1 MRGWDAT
8 TSYLQTQQRVMVYA
22 YLPSHHGF
30 SELSFEELAPFRKK
44 LLDMEKEEGI
54 KAVKGF
60 ARKMKRERR
69 ERPKTVLK
77 LNKSVYGIPDAGQS
91 FSMFMQ
97 GLYLKHCKMVQRWI
111 HASFIAF
118 LRMIKDVS

>member
-1 MRGWDAT
+1 MFHKHSCS
-8 TSYLQTQQRVMVYA
+8 TSTRQRVTVYA

-30 SELSFEELAPFRKK
+30 SELSFEELAPFRKQLK
-44 LLDMEKEEGI
+44 DMEMEEGI
-54 KAVKGF
+54 KSVKDF
-60 ARKMKRERR
+60 ARKMKRDRR

-97 GLYLKHCKMVQRWI
+97 DLYLKALQNDSERNGPVC
-111 HASFIAF
+111 F
-118 LRMIKDVS
+118 L